1 MIQFLRMPVFV
12 KQCFLLVSP
21 YKHGMRGW
29 LEYDMTFYFL
39 VKSVSSF
46 VVTQSLC
53 FNRTHIVGDRVEAD
67 EFPGD
72 KVQHFSWKHVCLS
85 LGNLY
90 SSSSREKGQTF
101 SDTCYKLV
109 IASYSKT
116 KIFLNPFSV
125 HAMNGKG
132 LICSEILF

>member
-72 KVQHFSWKHVCLS
+72 KVPTFFLETCMFDLS
-85 LGNLY
+85 LGNLS

-132 LICSEILF
+132 LNMF